1 MEGNF
6 PFKKRILEGMN
17 MFTRAS
23 MGLFGDWAETA
34 CDVKVALH
42 RNTTHRFNFR
52 CHLWN
57 QFFVPIPFFGQES
70 VSSIHWIC
78 G

>member
-1 MEGNF
+1 
-6 PFKKRILEGMN
+6 
-17 MFTRAS
+17 MFTGVS
-23 MGLFGDWAETA
+23 VGLFGGWAETA

-57 QFFVPIPFFGQES
+57 QFFVPIPFCGKRES
-70 VSSIHWIC
+70 PAFTGFVAKSLVGHRRPAAY
-78 G
+78 